1 MIVKTTNAIRPTQ
14 HNFDAFYIES
24 TYLQRKWLKCGCF
37 YNSLVRPQHKVQKLL
52 FDKKKLKKDGK
63 WYRQQQAPTVH
74 KKDTSRWCCAH
85 TYLAPHKYIKY
96 MNQKQNTKAS
106 KDRKTKLKKNT
117 HTQILSSTTDKNKN
131 NTIICSSNSEEIN
144 GVNEKKSN
152 GIQYRKY
159 SSWKRNE
166 I

>member
-106 KDRKTKLKKNT
+106 KDRKTKLKKKYA
-117 HTQILSSTTDKNKN
+117 HTNIIINNRQKQKQHHHLLQQQWRNKR
-131 NTIICSSNSEEIN
+131 SKR
-144 GVNEKKSN
+144 EKK
-152 GIQYRKY
+152 
-159 SSWKRNE
+159 
-166 I
+166 